1 MPSRNGFLDEALD
14 DDIPG
19 AELQFLGFLSDL
31 LVGAELVEIIL
42 GGGDFFVGNVALDG
56 IALVTRHM
64 IKRCARTGPV
74 FRSAEEALDDVAHP
88 VETGVMGN
96 RVPSVE
102 FVGNDRQSPVI
113 GDGLAD
119 GARGVSLVGDDA
131 ESGAPAPSR
140 RSGRT

>member
-1 MPSRNGFLDEALD
+1 MVHREEVAAEFFEACCE
-14 DDIPG
+14 P
-19 AELQFLGFLSDL
+19 
-31 LVGAELVEIIL
+31 
-42 GGGDFFVGNVALDG
+42 
-56 IALVTRHM
+56 
-64 IKRCARTGPV
+64 ARV